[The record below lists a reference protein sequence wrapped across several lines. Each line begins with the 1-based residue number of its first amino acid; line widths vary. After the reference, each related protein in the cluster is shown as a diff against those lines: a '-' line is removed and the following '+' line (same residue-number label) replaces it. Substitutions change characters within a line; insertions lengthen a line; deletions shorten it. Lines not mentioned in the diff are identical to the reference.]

1 MFGIFIS
8 GVQIVSTGYFQATG
22 QALKASILSMLRQ
35 VILLIPLIILFPL
48 FWGLDGILVAGPVAD
63 ITSGCIVSFFILK
76 EMKKLNKWI
85 KE

>member
-1 MFGIFIS
+1 MYKLYLQVI
-8 GVQIVSTGYFQATG
+8 FQATG

-35 VILLIPLIILFPL
+35 VVILLIPLIILFPL

>member
-1 MFGIFIS
+1 M
-8 GVQIVSTGYFQATG
+8 
-22 QALKASILSMLRQ
+22 
-35 VILLIPLIILFPL
+35 LIILFPL

-76 EMKKLNKWI
+76 EMKKLNEWI